1 MELGSLILELQ
12 RAADEVA
19 DERPEHADLLVR
31 ALTVI
36 QEVADI
42 SAAAAIRGA
51 SCTVSDPCPLL
62 RLSAVAG

>member
-12 RAADEVA
+12 RAADEA
-19 DERPEHADLLVR
+19 SAEHPDHAELLER

-42 SAAAAIRGA
+42 SAAAALRGA

-62 RLSAVAG
+62 RLAAVGG